1 MNGIALQLAHENA
14 IWREL
19 QLSALQG
26 RDGGFL
32 QALDGKQDMIIGIGV
47 STALGAKSAV
57 NRTALL

>member
-1 MNGIALQLAHENA
+1 M
-14 IWREL
+14 
-19 QLSALQG
+19 SALQG